1 MPLLENAVALL
12 SSRAGWKSPRRGE
25 DGAYRFRLNGG
36 LDFAVFSPDERIA
49 VLRAELVTLP
59 GSGPD
64 GEERLHAAA
73 QFQVGVCRAR
83 ASIVALE
90 GPGQSLLASVPVS
103 SPTSGDRLVLHRT
116 VDLAAGQEA
125 FETVVKDF
133 LNDLAWW
140 KTACGNADVR
150 EDREG
155 WGGDSPFAMPAMFSG
170 SFY

>member
-1 MPLLENAVALL
+1 MPGTHFHCG
-12 SSRAGWKSPRRGE
+12 AGGAGAKSARIRPRI
-25 DGAYRFRLNGG
+25 L
-36 LDFAVFSPDERIA
+36 
-49 VLRAELVTLP
+49 
-59 GSGPD
+59 
-64 GEERLHAAA
+64 
-73 QFQVGVCRAR
+73 
-83 ASIVALE
+83 
-90 GPGQSLLASVPVS
+90 
-103 SPTSGDRLVLHRT
+103 PTSGDRLVLHRT

-125 FETVVKDF
+125 FEAVVKDF